1 MDKKQSEARALESQE
16 EMYHGG
22 YHQDLK
28 IANRYSVLSACDRR
42 KQFKL
47 GGTTTLIN
55 SYPEASVFTYLQDN
69 QDGFA
74 PVPGE
79 DKVPSSMMTEDELST
94 WTKVR
99 LFFRDQPKAETFRFL
114 QFRKAQKLN

>member
-16 EMYHGG
+16 EIYHGG
-22 YHQDLK
+22 YHQDFK

-99 LFFRDQPKAETFRFL
+99 LFLTLKSVQL
-114 QFRKAQKLN
+114 SSQ